1 VTALA
6 CPLPIGSYD
15 YVVLAHGAG
24 GRLSQALLEQV
35 FLAAF
40 DNPVIRAVEDQATL
54 PGPRERIAV
63 TTDAFVVSPRRFLG
77 GDIGKLAACGTINDL
92 VVGGAVPRYMTC
104 AFVLEEGLSI
114 AELAGYVHSLAATC
128 REAGVAV
135 VAGDTKVVERGK
147 GDGVFIAT
155 TGVGIVPDG
164 RSLSWHAGRP
174 GDRVIVSGPIGDHG
188 TAILAE
194 RQRLELEPPIASDCA
209 PLHQLA
215 ELAIASGGVRGMRDP
230 TRGGVASALNELA
243 AASRVGVM
251 IDEPAIPVRPG
262 VRATCELLG
271 LDPLY
276 VACEG
281 RLVIVVDP
289 TRADAVVDAL
299 RAHPQGAR
307 ASIIGELTSDH
318 AGVVAARS
326 SLGSTRVI
334 ALLAGDQLPRIC

>member
-6 CPLPIGSYD
+6 CPLPIGSYEH
-15 YVVLAHGAG
+15 VVLAHGAG
-24 GRLSQALLEQV
+24 GRLSQALIEQV

-54 PGPRERIAV
+54 PATRDRLAV

-92 VVGGAVPRYMTC
+92 VVGGAEPRYMTC
-104 AFVLEEGLSI
+104 AFVLEEGLPI
-114 AELAGYVHSLAATC
+114 AELAEYAQSLADTC
-128 REAGVAV
+128 RAAGVSV

-147 GDGVFIAT
+147 GDGVFITT
-155 TGVGIVPDG
+155 TGVGVVPEG
-164 RSLSWHAGRP
+164 RTLSWHAGRP
-174 GDRVIVSGPIGDHG
+174 GDRIIVSGPIGDHG
-188 TAILAE
+188 IAILAE
-194 RQRLELEPPIASDCA
+194 RAQLELEPPIVSDCA
-209 PLHQLA
+209 PLH
-215 ELAIASGGVRGMRDP
+215 ELAAIALGCGGVRGMRDP

-243 AASRVGVM
+243 TASRVGVV
-251 IDEPAIPVRPG
+251 IDEPAVPVRPS

-281 RLVIVVDP
+281 RLVIVAQP
-289 TRADAVVDAL
+289 ERADAIVDAL
-299 RAHPQGAR
+299 RSHPLGTGA
-307 ASIIGELTSDH
+307 AVIAELTNEH
-318 AGVVAARS
+318 AGTVAGRS

-334 ALLAGDQLPRIC
+334 PLLAGDQLPRIC

>member
-1 VTALA
+1 MTAIA
-6 CPLPIGSYD
+6 CPMPIGSYEH
-15 YVVLAHGAG
+15 VVLAHGAG

-35 FLAAF
+35 FLAVF

-54 PGPRERIAV
+54 PAPRERVAV

-92 VVGGAVPRYMTC
+92 VVGGAEPRYMTC

-128 REAGVAV
+128 RAAGVAV

-155 TGVGIVPDG
+155 TGVGIVPEG
-164 RSLSWHAGRP
+164 RTLSWHAGRP

-188 TAILAE
+188 IAILSE
-194 RQRLELEPPIASDCA
+194 RARLELDPPIASDCA
-209 PLHQLA
+209 PLH
-215 ELAIASGGVRGMRDP
+215 ELASVVLAFDGVRGMRDP

-243 AASRVGVM
+243 TASHVGVV
-251 IDEPAIPVRPG
+251 IHEPAVPVRPG
-262 VRATCELLG
+262 VRAACELLG

-281 RLVIVVDP
+281 RLVIVTEP
-289 TRADAVVDAL
+289 ASADAIVDAL
-299 RAHPQGAR
+299 RAHPLGSGA
-307 ASIIGELTSDH
+307 AVIAELTNEH
-318 AGVVAARS
+318 TGTVAARS
-326 SLGSTRVI
+326 SLGTTRVI
-334 ALLAGDQLPRIC
+334 PLLAGEQLPRIC